1 MPWELQKLPTSY
13 LQYGFLILVTYT
25 THNIIEFEVQE
36 MADRICKNALKCIYL
51 RFIRPIEADV

>member
-1 MPWELQKLPTSY
+1 MPLKLQKLPTSY

-25 THNIIEFEVQE
+25 THNIIEFEAQE
-36 MADRICKNALKCIYL
+36 MADRICKNTLKCIYL

>member
-36 MADRICKNALKCIYL
+36 MADRICKNTLKCIYL